1 MFQDSRTNDDEG
13 IETDTPLTSTTETTS
28 LITTTTTTADE
39 SMEVDS

>member
-13 IETDTPLTSTTETTS
+13 IETDTPLTSTTETTP
-28 LITTTTTTADE
+28 LITTTTTADE

>member
-13 IETDTPLTSTTETTS
+13 IETDTS
-28 LITTTTTTADE
+28 LTTTTTTTPLITTTADE